1 MTQQVQELIEKIKQE
16 GIGAAEK
23 TAREIE
29 DEARSRAQAIVAQA
43 GKEARQK
50 IAEAEGEV
58 KKLQDSARAAL
69 LQASRDTM
77 ISLRKKIE
85 SLLCAVVRE
94 QVSGAMTP
102 EVLARVMEAAVKAA
116 VDGGAENADITAMVN
131 RDDLEKLE
139 KGALAG
145 LQKAVASGVRLQ
157 GSDDIGRGFLISF
170 DGGKSSFDFSDQ
182 SLAEYLGAFLNARMA
197 GLLKESV

>member
-16 GIGAAEK
+16 GIEAAEK

-29 DEARSRAQAIVAQA
+29 NEARSRAKAVVAQA
-43 GKEARQK
+43 EKQARQK
-50 IAEAEGEV
+50 IAAAEGEV
-58 KKLQDSARAAL
+58 KKLQESAHAAL
-69 LQASRDTM
+69 LQASRDTL
-77 ISLRKKIE
+77 ISVRKKIE
-85 SLLCAVVRE
+85 SLLGSVVRE

-116 VDGGAENADITAMVN
+116 VGGASENADITATVS

-182 SLAEYLGAFLNARMA
+182 SLAEYLGAFLNVRVA
-197 GLLKESV
+197 GIIKEAV